1 MAQVYVTPLCDT
13 SMEKTVGDEGFDNAL
28 HALSDKYRRQLLLSL
43 LEHNPQ
49 DDNDHDPLN
58 LLSETEEAEVLQSE
72 LVHKHLP
79 KLDDMGYISWN
90 RTTNKISKGP
100 NWDDVS
106 PLLKLMYTNQDEL
119 PDGWL

>member
-1 MAQVYVTPLCDT
+1 
-13 SMEKTVGDEGFDNAL
+13 MEKQLGEDTFDDVL
-28 HALSDKYRRQLLLSL
+28 YALSNKYQRELLLAL

-49 DDNDHDPLN
+49 DDRDHDPLN

-90 RTTNKISKGP
+90 QTTNKISKGP
-100 NWDDVS
+100 NWDDIAPV
-106 PLLKLMYTNQDEL
+106 LKLMYDNQDKL
-119 PDGWL
+119 PEGWL

>member
-1 MAQVYVTPLCDT
+1 MAQEYLTTLCNIA
-13 SMEKTVGDEGFDNAL
+13 MEKQLGDEVFDDML
-28 HALSDKYRRQLLLSL
+28 YALSNPYQRQLLLAL

-58 LLSETEEAEVLQSE
+58 LLSGIEEAEVLQSE
-72 LVHKHLP
+72 LVHNHLP

-100 NWDDVS
+100 NWDDIAPV
-106 PLLKLMYTNQDEL
+106 LKLMYDNQDDL

>member
-1 MAQVYVTPLCDT
+1 MVCPTSDQPTDVTSDDPAKEGYLYR
-13 SMEKTVGDEGFDNAL
+13 DELVATF
-28 HALSDKYRRQLLLSL
+28 LSVAVSQSQS
-43 LEHNPQ
+43 NS
-49 DDNDHDPLN
+49 DDSDHDPLN

-90 RTTNKISKGP
+90 QATNKISKGP
-100 NWDDVS
+100 NWDDIA
-106 PLLKLMYTNQDEL
+106 PILKLMYDNQDEL